1 MVSTG
6 ASKHALVIGADVMS
20 SIIDYTDRTT
30 CVIFGD
36 GAGAAV
42 VEASDDP
49 EIGILDFENYVDG
62 SGGDALCM
70 PAGGSKMPASLETV
84 QQRLHYCEAGR
95 RNGVQVC
102 GSQHRGSV
110 RPHSGAQQSHR
121 RLHRPDGFPPGEPP
135 NHPVGGRE
143 ARPS

>member
-1 MVSTG
+1 
-6 ASKHALVIGADVMS
+6 MS

-62 SGGDALCM
+62 SGGYALCM
-70 PAGGSKMPASLETV
+70 PAWWQQDAGVARDGAAAASTT
-84 QQRLHYCEAGR
+84 
-95 RNGVQVC
+95 
-102 GSQHRGSV
+102 
-110 RPHSGAQQSHR
+110 
-121 RLHRPDGFPPGEPP
+121 
-135 NHPVGGRE
+135 
-143 ARPS
+143 